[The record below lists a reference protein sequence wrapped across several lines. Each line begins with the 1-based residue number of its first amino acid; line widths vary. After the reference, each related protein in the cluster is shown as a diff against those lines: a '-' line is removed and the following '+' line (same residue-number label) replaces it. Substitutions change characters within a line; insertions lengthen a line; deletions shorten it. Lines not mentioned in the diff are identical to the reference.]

1 MLPFPMVPELMV
13 WRFDVSTLVTSVG
26 LIGLYGAGYSV
37 ITALMG
43 VPQAGAVLR
52 RVLRRK

>member
-1 MLPFPMVPELMV
+1 MV
-13 WRFDVSTLVTSVG
+13 WRFDVSTLVASVG
-26 LIGLYGAGYSV
+26 LIGVYGAGYFV

-43 VPQAGAVLR
+43 IPQAGAVMR